1 MTPLI
6 PSTSPRF
13 TRFDRAVVATL
24 FTALLLTVLFIWRG
38 DRVGVRVTQLLPAD
52 GTTTA
57 STQAVFRVTFAQPMT
72 NNRPAE
78 ITVVPAISG
87 TTRWEGQTLVFEP
100 DEALQPETEYTV
112 EVGAGLSSEQGRL
125 LLAPVRWTFTTSRP
139 RIVFITYAADES
151 TQLALVTPGEE
162 PQQLTQETF
171 DVLDYAVS
179 SDGLSIIYTLLRADG
194 GSDLWLIGTDG
205 QNRRQ
210 LLDCGGSAC
219 SNAVWHPDSRRLVYE
234 RRNVL
239 TLGAPPGPPRLWWLD
254 VTTGDSVAVF
264 EDSQWLGL
272 LASFSPDGQW
282 LSYVSPLA
290 QEVQAYNL
298 KTAQTFL
305 IQSRTGESGAWSP
318 DSAFLLFTEAEV
330 LPDAFAVAIFRANL
344 ATSEVVKLSGET
356 PYTDGW
362 PAWSPDGQWLAFN
375 RKLPNEASGK
385 QVWLMRTDGSEARPL
400 TAEPNFHYGPPAWS
414 PDGQM
419 LLVQRYNLAAAGS
432 PGIWLINVATGEL
445 QEMAPLGIQPTW
457 FP

>member
-1 MTPLI
+1 MSSLVT
-6 PSTSPRF
+6 PSTSRF
-13 TRFDRAVVATL
+13 TRFDQAVVATL
-24 FTALLLTVLFIWRG
+24 VGAILLTALLIWRG
-38 DRVGVRVTQLLPAD
+38 DRVGVRVVQILPAD
-52 GTTTA
+52 GTTNA
-57 STQAVFRVTFAQPMT
+57 STQAVLRVTFAQPMV
-72 NNRPAE
+72 NSRPAQV
-78 ITVVPAISG
+78 TLNPPVAGVA
-87 TTRWEGQTLVFEP
+87 RWEGQTLVFEP
-100 DEALQPETEYTV
+100 DEALLAETEYTV
-112 EVGAGLSSEQGRL
+112 EIAAGLSSEQGRVL
-125 LLAPVRWTFTTSRP
+125 LEPIQWTFATSRP
-139 RIVFITYAADES
+139 RIVFITYAEDES
-151 TQLALVTPGEE
+151 TQLAIVTPGETAE
-162 PQQLTQETF
+162 QLTQETF
-171 DVLDYAVS
+171 DVLDYALS
-179 SDGLSIIYTLLRADG
+179 PDGLFIAYTLTRADG

-254 VTTGDSVAVF
+254 VTSSESVAVF

-298 KTAQTFL
+298 ETGQTFL

-318 DSAFLLFTEAEV
+318 DSAYLLFTEAEV
-330 LPDAFAVAIFRANL
+330 LPDAFAVVIFRANL

-400 TAEPNFHYGPPAWS
+400 TAEPTYHYGPPAWS
-414 PDGQM
+414 PDGQS
-419 LLVQRYNLAAAGS
+419 LLVQRYNLSAAGS

-445 QEMAPLGIQPTW
+445 QEMAPLGILPTW
-457 FP
+457 LP